1 MASRLW
7 LFRFSFVVSVSKLRL
22 RGFSI
27 AVSNIRL
34 SSARLWHRSFD
45 SIASALLLGL
55 RCFRFATPPLASRLR
70 VRLFYLCGFCF
81 ATSTFRLRLCG
92 AALASRIWLGKLSE
106 TLVRFVIAAVVVG
119 VGCAGV
125 QLHDCSFASSRCGFS
140 FAPSILRLW
149 HRGLGF
155 VTWISRLRLRAF
167 GFGLMA
173 FALQL
178 QFHDFDFD
186 SRLQVFGF
194 AAAPRKPF
202 LSASASQLRLRG
214 FDFAASS
221 S

>member
-1 MASRLW
+1 MLFCHCGFGLAFGSTALASRLW

-27 AVSNIRL
+27 AVSTIRL

-45 SIASALLLGL
+45 FIASALLLGL

-92 AALASRIWLGKLSE
+92 AALASRIRLGELSE
-106 TLVRFVIAAVVVG
+106 TLVIAAVVVG

-149 HRGLGF
+149 LRGLGF
-155 VTWISRLRLRAF
+155 AT
-167 GFGLMA
+167 
-173 FALQL
+173 
-178 QFHDFDFD
+178 
-186 SRLQVFGF
+186 
-194 AAAPRKPF
+194 
-202 LSASASQLRLRG
+202 
-214 FDFAASS
+214 
-221 S
+221 